1 MQISTLFIH
10 QQCNLV
16 FVHGDSTSKKLAEK
30 TAFIEGTDFGTIM
43 EDDKVM
49 SNMSTYTVRTE

>member
-1 MQISTLFIH
+1 MQLIIRTGRFD
-10 QQCNLV
+10 V
-16 FVHGDSTSKKLAEK
+16 KKLAEK

-49 SNMSTYTVRTE
+49 SNMGTYTVGTE

>member
-16 FVHGDSTSKKLAEK
+16 FAQGDSTSKKLAEK
-30 TAFIEGTDFGTIM
+30 NAFIEGTDFGTIM

-49 SNMSTYTVRTE
+49 SNMGTYTVRTE